1 MPMVLEM
8 DQRVR
13 LAAFAF
19 LEQHVRLHGEVVP
32 RDVLLQEFLF
42 DGHRVPLMADW
53 TQRALS

>member
-1 MPMVLEM
+1 MVLEM

-19 LEQHVRLHGEVVP
+19 LEQHVRLHGEVLP